1 MDGTSISDLEDDADF
16 DNLYEKNINK
26 NVQNTIIQKR
36 LPVQRDLFNNV
47 LPGQNVYY
55 QEIIQNV
62 TYGPTHHKFNKQN
75 DAKKYGILS
84 EDKSNTIDNNL
95 ERLTNL
101 SYYIY
106 PTNYQVREYQYN
118 IVKKA
123 LLTNVLCAIPTG
135 MGKTFIAST
144 VMLNFFRWT
153 QDAKV
158 IFMAPTRPL
167 VAQQIKACLGIT
179 GIPNDKTAILLDK
192 TRKNREAI
200 WKEKRVFFTTP
211 QVVEND
217 LKRGVLDPKDIVCL
231 VIDEAHRATGSY
243 AYSNVVQFIDRF
255 NSSYRVLALT
265 ATPGAT
271 IENVQEVVNNLN
283 ISKIEL
289 RTEESS
295 DIIPYMKH
303 KEITKVPTKLTCEI
317 EDIIEQLGIAVTPIL
332 KQAVELGIFEECSP
346 SNINAFKAMQQSQK
360 IIANP
365 SIPEGVKWR
374 NFFILQLLNHVGH
387 MLKRIKIY
395 GIRTFYN
402 YFKNKYKEF
411 TTKYNLGKST
421 NKIAAEFYFNPILKL
436 LMKKCDDLL
445 SKDSF
450 LGHEKL
456 QYIQDELKAYFE
468 EDINQAESRVII
480 FTELRES
487 ALEIV
492 KCIDSMNDHH
502 IRPHIFIGQ
511 ARGKEEFDDVSF
523 TMKNKPKGRKKVERL
538 KRKEEEERL
547 ELMRQ
552 RQKEQENI
560 ERSARRTAS
569 SEEAQINGMSQKQQK
584 EVIRRFKEGEYN
596 VLVCTSIGEEG
607 LDIGEVDLIICYDT
621 TSSPIKN
628 IQRMG
633 RTGRKRDGHVI
644 LLFSSNEAYKFEQAM
659 NDYSNLQ
666 KLISQGHIEYKHSD
680 RIIPENITPRCEEVF
695 INIDKEDEVLNSIDD
710 TDEVIRYAT
719 QCMLGKTPKNKSKN
733 DKTSKSKNKKL
744 NDTNNKKLKDGPT
757 IIDQLKSVKEKN
769 KSKSSKKFFM
779 PDNVETGILKASD
792 LVDKYIITPDGE
804 KRLLDKDA
812 KSSNNVKRPK
822 LTILEKYEN
831 NLLSS
836 SDEFEDDLNDEEH
849 FKVKKE
855 NSNDLVSST
864 IPSIGTSSGTVT
876 ESTKNKVYFETHS
889 SMHSKTDNIP
899 DNILV
904 KQEIVPP
911 VGLKDANIEY
921 FKEHYNPK
929 AVLTIPVIP
938 IMNTFTSVGKIPH
951 SNKVETLL
959 NLFKNVRTRDK
970 MTIINMNRTKCIAKR
985 LGKDNDSVLK
995 SNINNTMH
1003 FNANDIQNQKEG
1015 STDSVDGKKLHT
1027 ENDIYNDDNAL
1038 DALLNSDSDLEI

>member
-16 DNLYEKNINK
+16 DALYEKNINK
-26 NVQNTIIQKR
+26 AVKKTIFQKR
-36 LPVQRDLFNNV
+36 LPVQRDLFNHV
-47 LPGQNVYY
+47 LPGQKVYY
-55 QEIIQNV
+55 QEIIHDV
-62 TYGPTHHKFNKQN
+62 SYGPTHHKFNQHD
-75 DAKKYGILS
+75 DAKDYGILL
-84 EDKSNTIDNNL
+84 EDNDSNTPENL
-95 ERLTNL
+95 TVL

-118 IVKKA
+118 IVKRA

-192 TRKNREAI
+192 TRKNRETI

-217 LKRGVLDPKDIVCL
+217 LKRGVLDPKDIICL

-255 NSSYRVLALT
+255 NTSYRILALT
-265 ATPGAT
+265 ATPGT
-271 IENVQEVVNNLN
+271 TLENVQEVVNNLN

-289 RTEESS
+289 RTEESL

-303 KEITKVPTKLTCEI
+303 KEITKVSTQLTCEI
-317 EDIIEQLGIAVTPIL
+317 EDIIEQLGIAITPTL
-332 KQAVELGIFEECSP
+332 KQAVELGIYEECPP

-360 IIANP
+360 IVANP
-365 SIPEGVKWR
+365 SIPEGIKWR

-421 NKIAAEFYFNPILKL
+421 NKIAADFYFNPILKL
-436 LMKKCDDLL
+436 LMKKCDNLL
-445 SKDSF
+445 ANESF

-456 QYIQDELKAYFE
+456 QYIRNELENYFK
-468 EDINQAESRVII
+468 EDINLAESRVII

-511 ARGKEEFDDVSF
+511 ARGKEEFDDVGF
-523 TMKNKPKGRKKVERL
+523 TMKNKPKGRKKVDRL
-538 KRKEEEERL
+538 KRKEEEEQL
-547 ELMRQ
+547 QLKKQKE
-552 RQKEQENI
+552 KEQESI

-569 SEEAQINGMSQKQQK
+569 SEEAQINGMNQKQQK
-584 EVIRRFKEGEYN
+584 EVIKKFKDGEYN

-666 KLISQGHIEYKHSD
+666 KLISQDCIEYQHSD
-680 RIIPENITPRCEEVF
+680 RIIPKSFTPRCEEVF
-695 INIDKEDEVLNSIDD
+695 ININKEDEALNSIED

-719 QCMLGKTPKNKSKN
+719 QCMLGKNTKNKNKN
-733 DKTSKSKNKKL
+733 DKLSKSKN
-744 NDTNNKKLKDGPT
+744 TKLKDISGKKVKGPT
-757 IIDQLKSVKEKN
+757 IIDQLKNVKGKD
-769 KSKSSKKFFM
+769 KSKSSKRFFI

-792 LVDKYIITPDGE
+792 LVDKYIITSDGE
-804 KRLLDKDA
+804 KRILDEDT
-812 KSSNNVKRPK
+812 KSDNSVKKPK
-822 LTILEKYEN
+822 LTILDKYEDN
-831 NLLSS
+831 SLSS
-836 SDEFEDDLNDEEH
+836 SNDFEDHLSDGEH
-849 FKVKKE
+849 FEVTKE
-855 NSNDLVSST
+855 DSSNEILSMTKNIDCFPNQVDELTVNSTDLSNDPR
-864 IPSIGTSSGTVT
+864 I
-876 ESTKNKVYFETHS
+876 
-889 SMHSKTDNIP
+889 
-899 DNILV
+899 
-904 KQEIVPP
+904 KQEISYTID
-911 VGLKDANIEY
+911 LKNDDIEY
-921 FKEHYNPK
+921 FKKHYNPK
-929 AVLTIPVIP
+929 AIPKIDVIP
-938 IMNTFTSVGKIPH
+938 TMNKFTSVGKISH
-951 SNKVETLL
+951 SNKIKILL
-959 NLFKNVRTRDK
+959 DLFQNMKEKDR
-970 MTIINMNRTKCIAKR
+970 MTIIEMNRTKCMVKR
-985 LGKDNDSVLK
+985 LERDNYNMLK
-995 SNINNTMH
+995 VPITNDVQLNAIENCDEKNINTHLSNGKIL
-1003 FNANDIQNQKEG
+1003 DQKHNHNNFDE
-1015 STDSVDGKKLHT
+1015 DDRDD
-1027 ENDIYNDDNAL
+1027 EDNAL

>member
-16 DNLYEKNINK
+16 DTLYEKNINK
-26 NVQNTIIQKR
+26 TVKKTVVQKR
-36 LPVQRDLFNNV
+36 LPIQRDLLNHV
-47 LPGQNVYY
+47 LPGQNAYY
-55 QEIIQNV
+55 QEIIQDV
-62 TYGPTHHKFNKQN
+62 SYGPTHHKFNQQN
-75 DAKKYGILS
+75 DAKKYGISL
-84 EDKSNTIDNNL
+84 EDNNNDL
-95 ERLTNL
+95 EDLNVL

-123 LLTNVLCAIPTG
+123 LFTNVLCAIPTG

-192 TRKNREAI
+192 TRKNREII

-255 NSSYRVLALT
+255 NSSYRILALT
-265 ATPGAT
+265 ATPGASL
-271 IENVQEVVNNLN
+271 ENVQEVVNNLN
-283 ISKIEL
+283 ISRIEL
-289 RTEESS
+289 RTEESF

-303 KEITKVPTKLTCEI
+303 KEITKVSTQLICEI
-317 EDIIEQLGIAVTPIL
+317 EDIIEQLGIAITPTL
-332 KQAVELGIFEECSP
+332 KQAVELGIYEECPP
-346 SNINAFKAMQQSQK
+346 SNINAFIAMQQSQK

-374 NFFILQLLNHVGH
+374 NYFILQLLNHVGH

-421 NKIAAEFYFNPILKL
+421 NKVAADFYFNPILKL
-436 LMKKCDDLL
+436 LMKKCDELL
-445 SKDSF
+445 SNESF

-456 QYIQDELKAYFE
+456 QYIRTELESYFK

-511 ARGKEEFDDVSF
+511 ARGKEEFDDVRF

-538 KRKEEEERL
+538 KRMEEEEQL
-547 ELMRQ
+547 ELKRQ
-552 RQKEQENI
+552 REKEQESI

-569 SEEAQINGMSQKQQK
+569 SEEAQINGMTQKQQK
-584 EVIRRFKEGEYN
+584 EVIRKFKDGEYN

-666 KLISQGHIEYKHSD
+666 KLISQDYIEYQGSD
-680 RIIPENITPRCEEVF
+680 RIIPESFTPRCEEVF
-695 INIDKEDEVLNSIDD
+695 ININKEDEVLNSIED

-719 QCMLGKTPKNKSKN
+719 QCMLGKTTKNKSKN
-733 DKTSKSKNKKL
+733 NKLSKSKNS
-744 NDTNNKKLKDGPT
+744 KLKDNNDSKPKNST
-757 IIDQLKSVKEKN
+757 IIDQLKNVNE
-769 KSKSSKKFFM
+769 KSKSKFSKKFFM

-792 LVDKYIITPDGE
+792 LVNKYIITSDGK
-804 KRLLDKDA
+804 KRVLNKDA
-812 KSSNNVKRPK
+812 NTDDNVKRPK
-822 LTILEKYEN
+822 LTVLDRYED

-836 SDEFEDDLNDEEH
+836 SDEFEDHLIDEEPL
-849 FKVKKE
+849 KVKKE
-855 NSNDLVSST
+855 NSNHKVPSMAKNICCSQNHVDESIASRMYLKGQSST
-864 IPSIGTSSGTVT
+864 KHKTNDLPDDLPIKREFLCDIDL
-876 ESTKNKVYFETHS
+876 KNEELNYFE
-889 SMHSKTDNIP
+889 
-899 DNILV
+899 
-904 KQEIVPP
+904 
-911 VGLKDANIEY
+911 
-921 FKEHYNPK
+921 EHYNPK
-929 AVLTIPVIP
+929 AIPKISVIP
-938 IMNTFTSVGKIPH
+938 TMNKFTSVGKIYH
-951 SNKVETLL
+951 SNKVKNLL
-959 NLFKNVRTRDK
+959 NLFQNVKKRDK
-970 MTIINMNRTKCIAKR
+970 MTIIEMNRTKCMAKR
-985 LGKDNDSVLK
+985 LERG
-995 SNINNTMH
+995 SNNMLTVPINNTLPS
-1003 FNANDIQNQKEG
+1003 NLIKKCNEKDTN
-1015 STDSVDGKKLHT
+1015 TLSVDRKILDQK
-1027 ENDIYNDDNAL
+1027 NDNYYEVDDDDDAL
-1038 DALLNSDSDLEI
+1038 DDLLNSDSDLEI